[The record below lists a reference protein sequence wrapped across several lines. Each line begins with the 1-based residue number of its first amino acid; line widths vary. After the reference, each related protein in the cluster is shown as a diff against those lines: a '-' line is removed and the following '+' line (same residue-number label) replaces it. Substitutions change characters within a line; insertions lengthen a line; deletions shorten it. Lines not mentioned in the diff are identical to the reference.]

1 MAAKIV
7 LVFMVVVGVYLTIK
21 EKRGEL

>member
-7 LVFMVVVGVYLTIK
+7 LAFMVVVGIYLTIK